1 MEDQEIWVD
10 KSEAERVR
18 IAVNEFKEK
27 LFLDIRQY
35 YQAEDGDWRPTKKGV
50 SLPADKLDE
59 LKMALEKLQVPDA
72 PKTDEPEAS
81 EESEASPAPSPEPSD
96 EPEAPPEQ

>member
-59 LKMALEKLQVPDA
+59 LKTALEKLQIPET

-81 EESEASPAPSPEPSD
+81 PVPSPEPSE